1 MKKSY
6 FFILLVQIIFTIPQL
21 VAQTGI
27 IKGVITDANEGSTL
41 PGATIYIEGTT
52 IGTVTD
58 VDGVYLL
65 NNVPVG
71 NQNLVISFLGF
82 ETKTVSIDMQAGQ
95 TVEVNEVLGEGVILG
110 EEVIVTGQLLGQAK
124 AINRQ
129 LNSES
134 IANIVSADKIQELPD
149 VNAAEAIARLPGVA
163 INRSGGEGQKVVI
176 RGMEPKFA
184 AITVNGVRLPAS
196 SATDRSVDLSL
207 LSPEMLDGIEVFK
220 SPLPNMDAEAIGGTV
235 NLSLRRA
242 PKELKLLAKALGGY
256 NELNDDLGDYKFVL
270 QGSKRFLNDRLGVV
284 AQGSIE
290 RFNRGGDIIANS
302 WSQGRTDPETGVTEI
317 LGNSLTFEDRDEKRK
332 RWNGSLNLDYDLG
345 EGHKLGFFGLYSKT
359 QRNRF
364 QMSNL
369 YRPNE
374 PDITYRGRG
383 IDNDLTLY
391 TGSLSGEHSIGK
403 ILLDWS
409 LSSSKTEGSTPYDF
423 TMQFTDNADSFD
435 NGLDAT
441 GHPKTFFDAAQPNID
456 EAFLRRNNLQA
467 TNTLEETKT
476 GIINLR
482 LPLKITDKIG
492 GYFKFGGKYYE
503 ADRERKRTLR
513 SENFYYLG
521 GAVTSDAAAEFGAPL
536 IRSASN
542 GSLLSIQNFL
552 GDADRIAFQL
562 EDGTPSDFTATLDP
576 DLVRNWQML
585 QEPIFKNDRSA
596 LVDNYTL
603 TETVT
608 AGYVMMKLNF
618 GKKLSVIPG
627 FRYEYSDNEYN
638 SGISSINGQYGANGF
653 FEDTTAIVQYG
664 EFLPHLHLKFQ
675 PLDWF
680 DIRASYSNTLARPDY
695 TYIVPRAQIN
705 NTSTFI
711 TAGNQNLRHSRS
723 ENYDLFLSA
732 YKGGFGLLSV
742 GGFYKSI
749 NDVFIPR
756 TIQLASPELAAENG
770 WPNNSGYELRSYAN
784 LDDSKVYGYEI
795 DLQTNLNFLPGIFKG
810 FVFNVNYARLYS
822 ETKVFFLTSE
832 TVLIRPFPP
841 LFETTYISNE
851 RLVSMPSQAPHIFNM
866 SVGYDYKKFSAR
878 VSGSYQGTKAS
889 SYSLNKDFDRFDLG
903 FWRWDASVKQRFG
916 NNWSAFLNINNFTNQ
931 QDINFIRSE
940 SFLSQI
946 ETYGMTGTIGIQYKL

>member
-1 MKKSY
+1 MKKKSQLL
-6 FFILLVQIIFTIPQL
+6 ILSFLIFGVSQL
-21 VAQTGI
+21 LGQTGV
-27 IKGVITDANEGSTL
+27 IKGVITDAVEGSTL
-41 PGATIYIEGTT
+41 PGATVLIEGTT

-58 VDGVYLL
+58 VDGVYAL
-65 NNVPVG
+65 NGIPIG
-71 NQNLVISFLGF
+71 NQMVSISFLGF
-82 ETKTVSIDMQAGQ
+82 ETKTVAIEMKAGQ
-95 TVEVNEVLGEGVILG
+95 TIEINEVLGTAAILG
-110 EEVIVTGQLLGQAK
+110 EEVIITGQLLGQAK

-220 SPLPNMDAEAIGGTV
+220 SPLPDMDAESLGGTV

-242 PKELKLLAKALGGY
+242 PKEFKLLAKALGGY
-256 NELNDDLGDYKFVL
+256 NELNEYLGDYKFVL
-270 QGSKRFLNDRLGVV
+270 QGSKRFMDDRLGVV

-290 RFNRGGDIIANS
+290 RFNRGGDIITNS
-302 WSQGRTDPETGVTEI
+302 WSQGRTDPETGITEI
-317 LGNSLTFEDRDEKRK
+317 FGNSLTFEDRDEQRK

-345 EGHKLGFFGLYSKT
+345 DGHKLGFFGLFSKT

-364 QMSNL
+364 NMSNL
-369 YRPNE
+369 YQPNE
-374 PDITYRGRG
+374 PGITYRGRG

-391 TGSLSGEHSIGK
+391 TGSFSGEHSLGK
-403 ILLDWS
+403 LFLDWS
-409 LSSSKTEGSTPYDF
+409 LSGSKTEGSTPYDF
-423 TMQFTDNADSFD
+423 TMQFTDNADAFD
-435 NGLDAT
+435 VDLNAV
-441 GHPKTFFDAAQPNID
+441 GHPQTYFEAANPNID

-467 TNTLEETKT
+467 TNTLEETRT
-476 GIINLR
+476 AIINLK
-482 LPLKITDKIG
+482 LPIKLTDGIG
-492 GYFKFGGKYYE
+492 GYLKFGGKYYE
-503 ADRERKRTLR
+503 ADRERERTLR
-513 SENFYYLG
+513 AENFYYLG
-521 GAVTSDAAAEFGAPL
+521 GRVTADAADAFGSPL
-536 IRSASN
+536 ERTNSN
-542 GSLLSIQNFL
+542 NSLLSIKNFL
-552 GDADRIAFQL
+552 GEADRILFQL
-562 EDGTPSDFTATLDP
+562 ADGTPSNFSATLDP
-576 DLVRNWQML
+576 DLVRNWQRL
-585 QEPIFKNDRSA
+585 QEPIFNNDRSA

-603 TETVT
+603 TETIT
-608 AGYVMMKLNF
+608 AGYAMLKLNF

-638 SGISSINGQYGANGF
+638 SGFSSINGQYGANGF
-653 FEDTTAIVQYG
+653 IVDTTAIVQYG
-664 EFLPHLHLKFQ
+664 EFLPHVHLKFQ

-695 TYIVPRAQIN
+695 TYITPRAQIN

-711 TAGNQNLRHSRS
+711 IAGNQNLRHTRS

-756 TIQLASPELAAENG
+756 TIQLADPELAAANG

-810 FVFNVNYARLYS
+810 FVFNLNYARLYS

-841 LFETTYISNE
+841 LFETTYTSNE
-851 RLVSMPSQAPHIFNM
+851 RLVTMPSQAPHIFNM
-866 SVGYDYKKFSAR
+866 SIGYDYKKFSAR
-878 VSGSYQGTKAS
+878 VSGSYQGTKAR
-889 SYSLNKDFDRFDLG
+889 SYSLNKDFDRFDKG

-931 QDINFIRSE
+931 QDIAFIRNENFVSN
-940 SFLSQI
+940 I

>member
-1 MKKSY
+1 MKKKSPL
-6 FFILLVQIIFTIPQL
+6 FILSFIIFGIVQL
-21 VAQTGI
+21 LGQTGI
-27 IKGVITDANEGSTL
+27 IKGVITDATEGSTL
-41 PGATIYIEGTT
+41 PGATIFIEGTT

-58 VDGVYLL
+58 VDGVYVI
-65 NNVPVG
+65 NGIPVG
-71 NQNLVISFLGF
+71 NQTVSISFLGF
-82 ETKTVSIDMQAGQ
+82 EAKTVTIDIKAGQ
-95 TVEVNEVLGEGVILG
+95 TIEINEALGTAAVLGEEI
-110 EEVIVTGQLLGQAK
+110 IVTGQLLGQAK

-149 VNAAEAIARLPGVA
+149 VNAAEAIARLPGIA

-207 LSPEMLDGIEVFK
+207 LSPEMLDGIEVYK
-220 SPLPNMDAEAIGGTV
+220 SPLPDMDAESLGGTV

-256 NELNDDLGDYKFVL
+256 NELNEYLGDYKFVL
-270 QGSKRFLNDRLGVV
+270 QGSKRFLDNRLGVV

-290 RFNRGGDIIANS
+290 RFNRGGDIITNS
-302 WSQGRTDPETGVTEI
+302 WSQGRTDPETGITEI
-317 LGNSLTFEDRDEKRK
+317 FGNSLTFEDRDEQRK

-345 EGHKLGFFGLYSKT
+345 DGHKLGFFGLYSKT

-364 QMSNL
+364 NMSNL
-369 YRPNE
+369 YQPNE
-374 PDITYRGRG
+374 PGITYRGRG

-391 TGSLSGEHSIGK
+391 TGSLSGEHSLGK
-403 ILLDWS
+403 LFLDWS
-409 LSSSKTEGSTPYDF
+409 LSGSKTEGSTPYDF
-423 TMQFTDNADSFD
+423 TMQFTDNADAFD
-435 NGLDAT
+435 VELDAV
-441 GHPKTFFDAAQPNID
+441 GHPETYFEAANPNID

-467 TNTLEETKT
+467 TNTLEETRT
-476 GIINLR
+476 AIVNLK
-482 LPLKITDKIG
+482 LPIKLTDGIG
-492 GYFKFGGKYYE
+492 GYLKFGGKYYE

-513 SENFYYLG
+513 AENFYYLG
-521 GAVTSDAAAEFGAPL
+521 GRVTADAAEVFGSPL
-536 IRSASN
+536 ERTNSN
-542 GSLLSIQNFL
+542 NSLLSIKNFL
-552 GDADRIAFQL
+552 GEADRILFQL
-562 EDGTPSDFTATLDP
+562 EDGTPSNFSATLDP
-576 DLVRNWQML
+576 DLVRNWQQI
-585 QEPIFKNDRSA
+585 QEPIFNNDRSA
-596 LVDNYTL
+596 IVDNYTL
-603 TETVT
+603 TETIT
-608 AGYVMMKLNF
+608 AGYAMLKLNF

-627 FRYEYSDNEYN
+627 FRYEYSDNEYS
-638 SGISSINGQYGANGF
+638 SGVSSINGQYGANGF

-664 EFLPHLHLKFQ
+664 EFLPHVHIKFQ
-675 PLDWF
+675 ALDWF

-695 TYIVPRAQIN
+695 TYVTPRAQIN

-711 TAGNQNLRHSRS
+711 IAGNQNLRHSRS

-732 YKGGFGLLSV
+732 YKGGFGLLTV

-749 NDVFIPR
+749 DDVFIPR
-756 TIQLASPELAAENG
+756 TIQLANPELAVENG

-795 DLQTNLNFLPGIFKG
+795 DLQTNLNFLPGILKG

-841 LFETTYISNE
+841 LFETTYTSNE
-851 RLVSMPSQAPHIFNM
+851 RLVTMPSQAPHIFNM

-878 VSGSYQGTKAS
+878 VSGSYQGTKAR
-889 SYSLNKDFDRFDLG
+889 SYSLNKDFDRFDKG

-931 QDINFIRSE
+931 QDIAFIRNLDFISN
-940 SFLSQI
+940 I
-946 ETYGMTGTIGIQYKL
+946 ETYGMTGTIGIQYRL